1 MIAEKLHKNNIVYIR
16 YSDTFN
22 TVQMSDIY
30 SQLSNN
36 GIILDAIILNKHKY
50 VFTNE
55 LNMYFISL

>member
-1 MIAEKLHKNNIVYIR
+1 MIAEKLHTNNIV
-16 YSDTFN
+16 SDKFN

-36 GIILDAIILNKHKY
+36 GILLDAIILNKHNY

>member
-1 MIAEKLHKNNIVYIR
+1 
-16 YSDTFN
+16 
-22 TVQMSDIY
+22 MSDIY

-36 GIILDAIILNKHKY
+36 EIILDAIMLNKHNN